1 MHLDEPLCLC
11 FRVTRRKLEA
21 FVRVERPSRASL
33 MGECGGA
40 GTGCGWCVPHLVRLH
55 ERVLAGAAA
64 DVLDGI
70 DAADYAAGRAEYRA
84 ATLAA
89 DPADRSQT

>member
-11 FRVTRRKLEA
+11 FRVSRRKLEA

-33 MGECGGA
+33 MGQCGGA
-40 GTGCGWCVPHLVRLH
+40 GTGCGWCVPHLVRLR
-55 ERVLAGAAA
+55 ERVLNGGTA
-64 DVLDGI
+64 DELEAVPSD
-70 DAADYAAGRAEYRA
+70 DYAAGRAEYRA
-84 ATLAA
+84 ATLAE